1 MEVFNNKRRNFISFY
16 DLREQRQKIDEII
29 EEEAYNQIHWEV
41 INNCKKLGNFFFRL
55 SKFNHKR

>member
-29 EEEAYNQIHWEV
+29 EEEAYNQIH
-41 INNCKKLGNFFFRL
+41 
-55 SKFNHKR
+55 